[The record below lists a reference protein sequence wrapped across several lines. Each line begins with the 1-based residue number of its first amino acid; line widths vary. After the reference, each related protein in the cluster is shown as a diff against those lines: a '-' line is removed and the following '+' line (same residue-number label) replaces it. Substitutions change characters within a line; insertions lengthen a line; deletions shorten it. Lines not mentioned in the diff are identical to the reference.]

1 MTQASDGKPVAMK
14 PLADNASPLY
24 EKVKDYVLAHIGS
37 GEWDKNRR
45 LPSEHDLVATL
56 GVSRMTVH
64 RALRELTSEGYLLR
78 IQGVGTFVAPPKPQ
92 STLIE
97 VANIASEISGRGG
110 EHRAE
115 VILLE
120 AIRPEIELLAAFEA
134 GRQIRVAHSIVV
146 HFDNGIPVQVEERFV
161 NSELVPDYEQQDFA
175 VMTTYDYLQRSTP
188 MTEVEHVISAIGADA
203 ETARMLKVEEGTPC
217 LLLHRRTWSGT
228 KVATVN
234 RLTYAGNRY
243 SLGSR
248 YAPSSLK

>member
-1 MTQASDGKPVAMK
+1 VTQFSDGKPAAI
-14 PLADNASPLY
+14 PSLTDNASPLY
-24 EKVKDYVLAHIGS
+24 EKVKDYVLSHIGS
-37 GEWDKNRR
+37 GEWDKNRK

-56 GVSRMTVH
+56 GVSRMTIH

-97 VANIASEISGRGG
+97 VANIANEISGRGG
-110 EHRAE
+110 KHRAE
-115 VILLE
+115 VVRLD
-120 AIRPEIELLAAFEA
+120 AIGPETELLAAFEV
-134 GRQIRVAHSIVV
+134 GRPIRIAHSIVV

-161 NSELVPDYEQQDFA
+161 NSELVPDYGQQDFA

-203 ETARMLKVEEGTPC
+203 ETARLLNLEEGAPC

-228 KVATVN
+228 TVATVN
-234 RLTYAGNRY
+234 RLTYAGHRY

-248 YAPSSLK
+248 YMPTSLK